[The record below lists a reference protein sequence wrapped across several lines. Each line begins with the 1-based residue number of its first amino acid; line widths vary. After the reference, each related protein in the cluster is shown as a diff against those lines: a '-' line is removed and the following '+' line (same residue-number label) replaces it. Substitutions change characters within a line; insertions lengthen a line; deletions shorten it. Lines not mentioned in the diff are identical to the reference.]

1 MLERPVTV
9 IREEDDK
16 THITPY
22 ASEQGDSEQGDP
34 EISEAAHRSPNHNHG
49 VAIANEYD
57 EGTTFQTLYDVF
69 ADLCSG
75 MPIGQVNPAPLNG
88 KVSPVI
94 DIGQSLHQGTS
105 ILGQPRYNIQAAGAQ
120 KECQCCG
127 SIRFTNEI
135 LQRCSKM
142 QLRGTVN
149 QRARDADIA
158 IRAVLHG
165 WEAVTQKYLLDP
177 VWAVLRLVDQAVF
190 STCGRTERLALMRLM
205 ILMLRVYEAFF
216 RNVFM
221 LTMVV
226 PCQSLRSKS

>member
-1 MLERPVTV
+1 VLERPGTVTV
-9 IREEDDK
+9 IREDDK
-16 THITPY
+16 THLTPY
-22 ASEQGDSEQGDP
+22 ASEQGDSEQGDTEIP
-34 EISEAAHRSPNHNHG
+34 EHCLGASPHHE

-57 EGTTFQTLYDVF
+57 EGSTFQTLYDVF

-75 MPIGQVNPAPLNG
+75 MPIDQVNPPHITS
-88 KVSPVI
+88 KVCELPRTCSPVI
-94 DIGQSLHQGTS
+94 DVAQSLHQGTS
-105 ILGQPRYNIQAAGAQ
+105 ILGQPRFQIHSAQ

-142 QLRGTVN
+142 QLRGAPN
-149 QRARDADIA
+149 QRSRDADIA

-190 STCGRTERLALMRLM
+190 SNCGRTERLAIIRLM
-205 ILMLRVYEAFF
+205 ILMLRVCNAKF
-216 RNVFM
+216 
-221 LTMVV
+221 
-226 PCQSLRSKS
+226 